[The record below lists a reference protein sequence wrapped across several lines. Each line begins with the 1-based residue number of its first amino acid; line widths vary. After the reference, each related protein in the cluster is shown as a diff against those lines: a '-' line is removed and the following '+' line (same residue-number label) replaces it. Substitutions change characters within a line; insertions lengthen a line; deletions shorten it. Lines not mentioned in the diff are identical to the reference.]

1 MEELD
6 NIPKK
11 LPYSVPDGYFDN
23 FSKRLKERME
33 AERNLSWYKKSY
45 NFVRPHLALAAA
57 VIGFILISYT
67 GIRLILNNNN
77 AEMTIEDIAYII
89 DDISY
94 DVDDDILISTMV
106 EEEIDIEWINA
117 SFESEDIFDYLSDD
131 DLELT
136 DLEVDF

>member
-11 LPYSVPDGYFDN
+11 SPYSVPDGYFDN